1 MFLGFKE
8 KNEINQLI
16 PNGYSLLFTHSYLLT
31 HCYLPTHSYSLTLTY
46 SYSLAYL
53 LTRLLTHSPTYS
65 LIYSLTHLLTR
76 LAGYN
81 TRMIIKNQSKYMK
94 NALESYGKAE
104 NRPQILNNMYSS
116 MPLEI
121 AVPKK
126 TQKSKNVFIT
136 ST

>member
-1 MFLGFKE
+1 MVTHSLTHS
-8 KNEINQLI
+8 LTLTHS
-16 PNGYSLLFTHSYLLT
+16 YSLTHSYLLT
-31 HCYLPTHSYSLTLTY
+31 YL
-46 SYSLAYL
+46 
-53 LTRLLTHSPTYS
+53 
-65 LIYSLTHLLTR
+65 LTHLLTR

-126 TQKSKNVFIT
+126 TQKNKNVFIT